1 MRARCL
7 YLHGFASGPGSAK
20 GVAFAEAFARRGVEV
35 ERLNLRVPSLAHLR
49 LSAMIDHVVATIGAA
64 EQVVLIGSSLG
75 GLTAARVAE
84 RVPAVRALVLLA
96 PAFCMAERWRARLGD
111 DGAAWRRDGS
121 IEVFD
126 HAERRPARVDV
137 GFLDDAAA
145 TDVGWP
151 TVTAPTGP

>member
-1 MRARCL
+1 
-7 YLHGFASGPGSAK
+7 
-20 GVAFAEAFARRGVEV
+20 
-35 ERLNLRVPSLAHLR
+35 
-49 LSAMIDHVVATIGAA
+49 
-64 EQVVLIGSSLG
+64 
-75 GLTAARVAE
+75 
-84 RVPAVRALVLLA
+84 
-96 PAFCMAERWRARLGD
+96 MAERWRARLGD

-151 TVTAPTGP
+151 TVTAPTWIAHGTRDDVVDVGLSRQWCARTPSARLTELDDGHELIASLPTILDGAWRHLAPWLAPA